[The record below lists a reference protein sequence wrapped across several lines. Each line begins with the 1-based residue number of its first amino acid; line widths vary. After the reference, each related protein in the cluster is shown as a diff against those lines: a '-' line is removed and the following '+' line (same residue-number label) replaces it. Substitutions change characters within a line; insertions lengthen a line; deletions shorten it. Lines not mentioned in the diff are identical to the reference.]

1 MWHVLWWHFLG
12 NSQCRKMFATMR
24 ILRCRSIGF
33 AVKQERTF
41 AVSASSFKSEQRS
54 YRVVVV
60 GGGTSGC
67 AIASKLASRFGKGK
81 VGIVEPD
88 DVSFIRINVSLQGLE
103 MGSAAL

>member
-1 MWHVLWWHFLG
+1 
-12 NSQCRKMFATMR
+12 MFAASR

-60 GGGTSGC
+60 GGGTAGC
-67 AIASKLASRFGKGK
+67 SIASKLASPFGKGK
-81 VGIVEPD
+81 VAIVEPD